1 MAWVV
6 DTCVIIDVLD
16 ADPQFG
22 MPSAKLLDVRSVDGL
37 VICPVSFIELAPAFQ
52 GDWQRQ
58 EYFLRQIRIQTV
70 EGWTLADTRNAY
82 QAWQSYVAVKPQNS
96 LVRRRPIADIQIGA
110 FAQRFQ
116 GLITRNPDDFAK
128 FFPQLDLQVPGSR

>member
-22 MPSAKLLDVRSVDGL
+22 MPSAKLLDVRAVDGL

-52 GDWQRQ
+52 GDWQQQ

-70 EGWTLADTRNAY
+70 EGWILTDTRNAY
-82 QAWQSYVAVKPQNS
+82 QAWRRYVAVKRQNS

-116 GLITRNPDDFAK
+116 GLITRNPDDFSK